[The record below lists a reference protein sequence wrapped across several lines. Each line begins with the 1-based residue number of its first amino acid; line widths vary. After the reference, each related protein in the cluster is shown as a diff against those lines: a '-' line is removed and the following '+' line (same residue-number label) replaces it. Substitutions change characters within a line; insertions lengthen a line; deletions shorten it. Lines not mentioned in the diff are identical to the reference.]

1 MKVVQVTQSYHP
13 RPGGVTEHVDHVT
26 RELRR
31 RGHKATV
38 VTADFGHGCAE
49 QPDVVRIGRN
59 VLFPINGAWVNMTV
73 GWNLQREL
81 ARVLDSLQP
90 DVIHT
95 HCPLAPTLPLMTL
108 LAAPASS
115 LVVGTFHAAASRS
128 LGYRMFGAVLDKLA
142 ARLDVRIAVSDAARS
157 LAESYFPGDYII
169 VPNGVDCERFSP
181 RHQPLEDFED
191 DAFNILFVGRMDKR
205 KGLKY
210 LFRAVALAAKRTSQ
224 RLRLIVVGDDGPRRH
239 LLPRIDDGV
248 EVVFAGVVD
257 RDQVPRYYATGDMF
271 CSPAIDRESFG
282 IVLLE
287 AMASGLPVVATAIR
301 GYLTILRPEQ
311 NALVVP
317 PKDPMAL
324 CDAIVRMAEDEPLRW
339 RLRKAGLRFAQSY
352 RWKRVVDHLE
362 EVYRG
367 QTESQTA
374 WRSAGG
380 KLATDSVPARAQKA

>member
-1 MKVVQVTQSYHP
+1 MKVVQITQSYHP

-26 RELRR
+26 RELSR
-31 RGHKATV
+31 RGHQTTV
-38 VTADFGHGCAE
+38 ITADFGHGCAE
-49 QPDVVRIGRN
+49 QPDVIRVGRN

-81 ARVLDSLQP
+81 ARVLDSLRP

-115 LVVGTFHAAASRS
+115 LVVGTFH
-128 LGYRMFGAVLDKLA
+128 
-142 ARLDVRIAVSDAARS
+142 S
-157 LAESYFPGDYII
+157 LAQSYFPGDYVI

-210 LFRAVALAAKRTSQ
+210 LFRAVALAAKRTSR

-248 EVVFAGVVD
+248 EVVFTGVVD
-257 RDQVPRYYATGDMF
+257 RDLVPRYYATGDMF

-317 PKDPMAL
+317 PKDPKAL

-339 RLRKAGLRFAQSY
+339 RLRKAGLSFAQPY
-352 RWKRVVDHLE
+352 RWERVVGQLE

-367 QTESQTA
+367 QTESRTA
-374 WRSAGG
+374 WRSAGRQ
-380 KLATDSVPARAQKA
+380 LAADSVPARIQKA